1 MTQNYLPEYFLTQGF
16 LYVEI
21 YLFIS
26 LKMVDFDQGCIW
38 VGNKYCSH
46 LNAHPDEALNEGSSF
61 LMRER
66 P

>member
-26 LKMVDFDQGCIW
+26 LKMVDFDLGIKD
-38 VGNKYCSH
+38 VYG
-46 LNAHPDEALNEGSSF
+46 
-61 LMRER
+61 
-66 P
+66 